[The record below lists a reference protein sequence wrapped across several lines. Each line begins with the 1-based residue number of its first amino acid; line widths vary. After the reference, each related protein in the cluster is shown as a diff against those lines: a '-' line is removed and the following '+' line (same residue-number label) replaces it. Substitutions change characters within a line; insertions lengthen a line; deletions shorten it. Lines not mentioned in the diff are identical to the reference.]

1 MKKEKFKSSISLK
14 FNELKSNSTKKS
26 KNYKL
31 NFSEWPAEVNFQILN
46 GFKKSKK
53 FKKNINQICKKSTSN
68 TLMS

>member
-1 MKKEKFKSSISLK
+1 MINSKMKKEKFKLNISLK

-46 GFKKSKK
+46 GFKK
-53 FKKNINQICKKSTSN
+53 
-68 TLMS
+68 